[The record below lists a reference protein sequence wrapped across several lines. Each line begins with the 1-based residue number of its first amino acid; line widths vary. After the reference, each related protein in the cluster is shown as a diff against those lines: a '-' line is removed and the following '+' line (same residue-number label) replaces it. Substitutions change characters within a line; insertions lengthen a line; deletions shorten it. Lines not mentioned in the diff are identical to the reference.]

1 MINSGQKIGGFSYDD
16 YVREQEWLN
25 RDIEYAKKDEKCIE
39 IKNESNTKKYFITV
53 FVGVYM
59 VIVVKNFLYAM

>member
-25 RDIEYAKKDEKCIE
+25 RDIEYAKRMRNVLK
-39 IKNESNTKKYFITV
+39 
-53 FVGVYM
+53 
-59 VIVVKNFLYAM
+59 